1 MKKNIIK
8 SFVLISMLSICA
20 LLNISLNKA
29 NVFGYAESFNAR
41 MEYYNLNGEN
51 SEYLDDITGVFGKDL
66 QNGLSV
72 LMSATQTQITSY
84 DELKRETIN
93 TDTDPMNDNNIITL
107 YARESIS
114 GVWDSSLWNREHVW
128 CKSLSNGLYT
138 SVAES
143 NRNAGTDIHHLRPA
157 FVTYNSSRQDRP
169 YGIVDKNSA
178 DAKELG
184 NTGNYSMPG
193 IFEPRDDIKGD
204 VARILMYVYTRYS
217 SDLSSTKDELGQR
230 GELRITDIVKTSSNT
245 EDDAWNLLIKWNEE
259 DPVDYL
265 EMHRNDEAQKLQG
278 NRNVFI
284 DHPEFVKMCFGSYQ
298 GQGAL
303 IDLNNT
309 FDDNRISYLG
319 INNRNLTLIAGRSE
333 NFIAK
338 TFPENLT
345 TPTIKWKSYDNSVVT
360 IDASGKAVAINEG
373 NTVIEAYI
381 SDSVVDNN
389 SVGRNVTKDNVL
401 LSVKCNVEV
410 VNSKLIYRYDGNALS
425 TTNIYNPNI
434 KSEFTNNNITME
446 IMASYGSSNN
456 GNLWLGTNS
465 SKMGESKI
473 TVDSPIGIALNPKIS
488 EDKKGAI
495 LYFNGELDNVGK
507 VTFQQIEGQG
517 GTYIYLLYSI
527 DSGATY
533 QQIGNRLNIGGST
546 DIVTF
551 NFDSIESAR
560 YAIALTTAN
569 DSKSYVQSKKPS
581 VTFYSEEVTGDELV
595 DDLLN
600 NFDENDF
607 DNSIYQATL
616 ITNAYEKY
624 ITLTESEKNNISKT
638 NIAKLESLSNDKI
651 QGYSFI
657 YYYWSKT
664 SGELT
669 KSEINEIVVA
679 FNNLSEESKTF
690 ISKMKNVTMETD
702 EIITIGDAIK
712 QFEKNNDNDEDIEP
726 KPEPTKNEDLW
737 IFVGIGVG
745 VIIIAIA
752 LIFILKRKH

>member
-20 LLNISLNKA
+20 LLNINFNNAYVLA
-29 NVFGYAESFNAR
+29 ENVDAR
-41 MEYYNLNGEN
+41 LEYYNLNGVN
-51 SEYLDDITGVFGKDL
+51 SEYLDDINGAFGIDL
-66 QNGLSV
+66 QNGLSI
-72 LMSATQTQITSY
+72 LMSATQTKITSY

-93 TDTDPMNDNNIITL
+93 TDADPMNSNNIITL
-107 YARESIS
+107 YARDSIS

-143 NRNAGTDIHHLRPA
+143 HRNAGTDIHHLRPA
-157 FVTYNSSRQDRP
+157 YVTYNSSRQDRP

-178 DAKELG
+178 DTKELG
-184 NTGNYSMPG
+184 NTGNFAMPG

-217 SDLSSTKDELGQR
+217 SNLSSTNGELGQR
-230 GELRITDIVKTSSNT
+230 GELRITDIVKTSSNS
-245 EDDAWNLLIKWNEE
+245 EVDAWDLLIKWNED

-284 DHPEFVKMCFGSYQ
+284 DHPEFAKMCFGSYQ
-298 GQGAL
+298 GEGAL
-303 IDLNNT
+303 VDLNNT
-309 FDDNRISYLG
+309 YDENKISYLG

-333 NFIAK
+333 SFIAK
-338 TFPENLT
+338 TFPENIAA
-345 TPTIKWKSYDNSVVT
+345 PTIKWKSFDNSIVT
-360 IDASGKAVAINEG
+360 INSSGKAVAINEG
-373 NTVIEAYI
+373 NTVIEAYVV
-381 SDSVVDNN
+381 DSVGAADTSSKKV
-389 SVGRNVTKDNVL
+389 DNVL

-425 TTNIYNPNI
+425 TTSTYNSNI
-434 KSEFTNNNITME
+434 KSEFTSNNITME
-446 IMASYGSSNN
+446 VMASYGSANN
-456 GNLWLGTNS
+456 GNLWLGTNNNQNHMD
-465 SKMGESKI
+465 KSKI
-473 TVDSPIGIALNPKIS
+473 AKDSPIGVALTPKIS
-488 EDKKGAI
+488 ADRKGAV

-507 VTFQQIEGQG
+507 VTFQQLGGQS

-527 DSGATY
+527 DFGDTY
-533 QQIGNRLNIGGST
+533 QQIGERLNIGGST
-546 DIVTF
+546 EMITF
-551 NFDSIESAR
+551 NFDTIERAR
-560 YAIALTTAN
+560 YAIALTTAD
-569 DSKSYVQSKKPS
+569 DSRYYVQSKKPS

-600 NFDENDF
+600 NFDVNDL

-616 ITNAYEKY
+616 ITNANDKY
-624 ITLTESEKNNISKT
+624 ITLTESEKNNISKN
-638 NIAKLESLSNDKI
+638 NIAKLESLSNEQL

-657 YYYWSKT
+657 YCYWSKT
-664 SGELT
+664 
-669 KSEINEIVVA
+669 INELSQAEIDEIVEA
-679 FNNLSEESKTF
+679 FNNLPEDGKAF
-690 ISKMKNVTMETD
+690 VSKMKNVTMEYD
-702 EIITIGDAIK
+702 DIITIGDAIK
-712 QFEKNNDNDEDIEP
+712 QFDKDDNNDTQQDPDIP
-726 KPEPTKNEDLW
+726 SNNYLW
-737 IFVGIGVG
+737 AIVGVGIG